1 MISTGA
7 VQNVQQEK
15 ELYLYFGE
23 RRMPDTY
30 IGVRRLIK
38 NILAGI
44 KILKLLH
51 RKKKNLL
58 KKEKSII

>member
-51 RKKKNLL
+51 RKKKTC
-58 KKEKSII
+58 